1 MEDEAEQRLELY
13 KLAVEMADR
22 VSARR
27 AAANSFFVA
36 VNGALA
42 AVVGLAGW
50 SKKAGSGFGLAITA
64 LAGITLSVTW
74 WLLLRYYRR
83 LNKAKF
89 EVINEIETRL
99 PERPFT
105 AEWAALKPQ
114 EELDAVTRRR
124 IRDRW
129 KSKHREATVVEQVVP
144 WVFVALYAALGIGLV
159 GR

>member
-1 MEDEAEQRLELY
+1 MDTGGERLEIY

-27 AAANSFFVA
+27 AAANSFFA
-36 VNGALA
+36 TVNGALA

-50 SKKAGSGFGLAITA
+50 AKRSSTFGLVVTA
-64 LAGITLSVTW
+64 LAGITLSMTW

-89 EVINEIETRL
+89 EAINDIEARL
-99 PERPFT
+99 TEQPFT
-105 AEWAALKPQ
+105 AEWAALRPP
-114 EELDAVTRRR
+114 EDPRAVTKKK

-129 KSKHREATVVEQVVP
+129 KSKHREATVVEQFVP
-144 WVFVALYAALGIGLV
+144 WVFVALYVALGIGAVL
-159 GR
+159 R